1 MKKMFLRWW
10 IICCLTTLGGL
21 GLIYTGFFTYL
32 WDTDLSKL
40 SFIIMFIFT
49 VCMAFIGKI
58 TYEVSKKSTT
68 VARQLVASET
78 ALKPLWYFAEA
89 MLAIGL
95 TGTLIGFYW
104 VLTNS
109 FEGLDITK
117 TAEIKSAMKAIG
129 SGSGTAILTSLVG
142 IVSSTIT
149 KFQLVNL
156 EHGRDGKV

>member
-10 IICCLTTLGGL
+10 IICCLTTLGVL
-21 GLIYTGFFTYL
+21 GLAYTGFFTYL
-32 WDTDLSKL
+32 WETDLSKL
-40 SFIIMFIFT
+40 SFVIMFIFT

-58 TYEVSKKSTT
+58 TYEVSKGIPS
-68 VARQLVASET
+68 ASER

-89 MLAIGL
+89 MLALGL

-117 TAEIKSAMKAIG
+117 TTEIKSAMKAIG

-142 IVSSTIT
+142 IVSSMIT